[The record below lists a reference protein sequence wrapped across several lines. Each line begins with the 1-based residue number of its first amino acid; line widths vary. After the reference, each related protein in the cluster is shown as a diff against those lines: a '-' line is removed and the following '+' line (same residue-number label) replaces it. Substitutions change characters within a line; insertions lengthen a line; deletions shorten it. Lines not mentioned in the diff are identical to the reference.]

1 MAEVKSR
8 YSALMNMARAL
19 AFVVA
24 AGLASS
30 AFAQPGDYVNFES
43 GAVRPLALSADGDTL
58 YALNTPDSRLEI
70 FDLTS
75 TPPVIVASVPVGL
88 DPVALALESATRVWV
103 VNHLS
108 DSISIVDVAATPPHV
123 VQTLLVGDEPRDIVF
138 AGPERSRAFIT
149 TAHRGPHSP
158 YPRGE
163 FNTPGVGRADVW
175 VFEAATG
182 SPDPLTILNLF
193 GDTPRALAVSPDG
206 SRVYASIFLSGN
218 GTTVVHEGAVC
229 DGGSERGACT
239 TGPGGMPAPNQNAE
253 GIGAPETGLIVRDN
267 GTAFVD
273 ELGRDWSDSVRF
285 DLPDYDVFEIDANA
299 ETPVKTREWSGVG
312 TVNFAMAVHPTSGE
326 LFVANTE
333 APNEVRFEGPGT
345 LVRSLGLREGQP
357 ATVRSHLH
365 EARITVID
373 GDSVEAHRLNPHLD
387 YEAAPSD
394 DVRHRTLATP
404 VAMAMNAAGTTLYV
418 AALGS
423 SSIGV
428 IDVDALRE
436 GVVDTRYARVISL
449 REPWPGGPVGLVLDE
464 GRGQLYVLNRFD
476 NSVALI
482 DLSGGEQSR
491 ISMHTPEPAEVIQ
504 GRPVFYDALASSSHG
519 EASCSSCHVF
529 GDFDGLAWDL
539 GNPDDELRSNPNPR
553 GPVGGGQPFHPMK
566 GPMTT
571 QTFRGMS
578 NQGPMHWRGDRT
590 GGYDGDALDEH
601 AAFVAFNGA
610 FEGLLGR
617 EEGALTEEEM
627 SRFADFALTITS
639 PPNPIRQLDNA
650 LREDEERGRDFY
662 MNRNSDMIATC
673 NGCHVVDRSEGF
685 FGTSG
690 LTTFEN
696 ETQHFKVPHIRNMYQ
711 KVGMFGLSPSPFFDD
726 AALGNAHMGPQVR
739 GFGYL
744 HDGSTDT
751 VLRFF
756 HAGVFT
762 GFRNAQEREDVTA
775 FVMASDA
782 ELAPVVGQ
790 QTTGSAA
797 DSAFLD
803 RADLFIARAS
813 AAQVFPS
820 GTLRECD
827 LVVHAV
833 DSGELR
839 GWLLG
844 ADGRFR
850 SDRAG
855 EPPIDAEAL
864 AGSVSSV
871 LTMTCF
877 PPGSGT
883 RAALDRDG
891 DGVLNGDE
899 LDRGSDPAER
909 LPVAQILITG
919 VPAAP
924 TSMPPLV
931 DAGVADA
938 GMDAS
943 GAGRDAGL
951 GDAGS
956 NDAGVDGGLAV
967 QPEDGCSVAW
977 GSSAPMSPTRWGALM
992 LLGAMMLRRR
1002 IR

>member
-1 MAEVKSR
+1 
-8 YSALMNMARAL
+8 MNTARAF
-19 AFVVA
+19 AFIAVL
-24 AGLASS
+24 GLSQS
-30 AFAQPGDYVNFES
+30 TFAQPGDYVNFES
-43 GAVRPLALSADGDTL
+43 GVVRPLALSPDGNTL
-58 YALNTPDSRLEI
+58 YALNTPDARLEI

-75 TPPVIVASVPVGL
+75 VPPVIVASVPVGL
-88 DPVALALESATRVWV
+88 EPVALAMESASRVWV

-108 DSISIVDVAATPPHV
+108 DSVSIVDVSATPPHV
-123 VQTLLVGDEPRDIVF
+123 VETLLVGDEPRDIVF
-138 AGPERSRAFIT
+138 AGPGMTRAFIT
-149 TAHRGPHSP
+149 SAHRGAHSP

-175 VFEAATG
+175 VFDAGATAA
-182 SPDPLTILNLF
+182 PLTVLNLF

-206 SRVYASIFLSGN
+206 SRVYASVFLSGN

-229 DGGSERGACT
+229 DGGSDRGACAS
-239 TGPGGMPAPNQNAE
+239 GPGGMPAPNQNAE
-253 GIGAPETGLIVRDN
+253 GINAPETGLIVRHN

-299 ETPVKTREWSGVG
+299 DTPVKTREWSGVG

-345 LVRSLGLREGQP
+345 LVRALGLREGQP

-373 GDSVEAHRLNPHLD
+373 GDSVDPRRLNPHLAYD
-387 YEAAPSD
+387 EVPAD

-428 IDVDALRE
+428 IDVDNLRE
-436 GVVDTRYARVISL
+436 GVVDTSYSRVISL

-464 GRGQLYVLNRFD
+464 ARDQLYVLNRFD

-482 DLSGGEQSR
+482 DLSSGAQSR
-491 ISMHTPEPAEVIQ
+491 LSMHTPEPAEVVQ

-519 EASCSSCHVF
+519 EASCASCHVF

-539 GNPDDELRSNPNPR
+539 GNPDDELRPTPNPR

-627 SRFADFALTITS
+627 SRFADFALTIMS
-639 PPNPIRQLDNA
+639 PPNPIRQIDNS
-650 LREDEERGRDFY
+650 LRADEERGRDFY
-662 MNRNSDMIATC
+662 MNRNSDMVATC
-673 NGCHVVDRSEGF
+673 NGCHVIDRSEGF

-711 KVGMFGLSPSPFFDD
+711 KVGMFGLSPSSFFDD
-726 AALGNAHMGPQVR
+726 GALGNAHMGPQVR

-751 VLRFF
+751 ILRFF

-762 GFRNAQEREDVTA
+762 GFGNAQEREDVTA
-775 FVMASDA
+775 FVMAADS
-782 ELAPVVGQ
+782 ELAPIVGQ
-790 QTTGSAA
+790 QATGDAA
-797 DSAFLD
+797 DMSFLD
-803 RADLFIARAS
+803 QAELFIARAS
-813 AAQVFPS
+813 TAQVFP
-820 GTLRECD
+820 GGMARECD

-850 SDRAG
+850 SDRA
-855 EPPIDAEAL
+855 AEAPVEAMAL

-899 LDRGSDPAER
+899 RDAGSDPAER
-909 LPVAQILITG
+909 APVAQIPTSN

-924 TSMPPLV
+924 TGMPPV
-931 DAGVADA
+931 MDAGVADA
-938 GMDAS
+938 GV
-943 GAGRDAGL
+943 GRDAGL
-951 GDAGS
+951 SVDAGAGDAGT
-956 NDAGVDGGLAV
+956 DGGLA
-967 QPEDGCSVAW
+967 PEPDDGCSVAW
-977 GSSAPMSPTRWGALM
+977 GSAPSSTRWGAVL
-992 LLGAMMLRRR
+992 LLGAVMLRRR
-1002 IR
+1002 RR

>member
-1 MAEVKSR
+1 
-8 YSALMNMARAL
+8 MNTARVFVFL
-19 AFVVA
+19 AVS
-24 AGLASS
+24 GLSQIT
-30 AFAQPGDYVNFES
+30 FAQPGDYVNFEA
-43 GAVRPLALSADGDTL
+43 GVVRPLALSPDGDRL
-58 YALNTPDSRLEI
+58 FALNTPDARLEI

-75 TPPVIVASVPVGL
+75 APPLIVGSVPVGL
-88 DPVALALESATRVWV
+88 EPVALAVESATRVWV

-108 DSISIVDVAATPPHV
+108 DSISIVDVSATPPHV
-123 VQTLLVGDEPRDIVF
+123 VETLLVGDEPRDIVF
-138 AGPERSRAFIT
+138 AGPGMSRAFIT
-149 TAHRGPHSP
+149 TAHRGAHSP

-163 FNTPGVGRADVW
+163 FGSPGVGRADVW
-175 VFEAATG
+175 VFDATATTT
-182 SPDPLTILNLF
+182 PLAVLNLF

-206 SRVYASIFLSGN
+206 SRVYASVFLSGN

-229 DGGSERGACT
+229 DGGSDRGACS

-253 GIGAPETGLIVRDN
+253 GIRAPETGLIVRHN
-267 GTAFVD
+267 GTGFVD

-299 ETPVKTREWSGVG
+299 ETPVKTDEWSGVG

-345 LVRSLGLREGQP
+345 LVRALGLREGQP

-365 EARITVID
+365 EARITLID
-373 GDSVEAHRLNPHLD
+373 GDSVTPRRLNPHLAYD
-387 YEAAPSD
+387 EVPSD

-423 SSIGV
+423 SAIGV
-428 IDVDALRE
+428 IDVDELRE
-436 GVVDTRYARVISL
+436 GSVDTSYSRVISL

-464 GRGQLYVLNRFD
+464 ARDRLYVLNRFD

-482 DLSGGEQSR
+482 NLSSGAQSR
-491 ISMHTPEPAEVIQ
+491 IAMHTPEPAEVVQ

-539 GNPDDELRSNPNPR
+539 GNPDDELRRSPNPR

-566 GPMTT
+566 GPMST

-617 EEGALTEEEM
+617 EEGALTDEEM
-627 SRFADFALTITS
+627 SRFADFALTIVS
-639 PPNPIRQLDNA
+639 PPNPLRVLDNS
-650 LREDEERGRDFY
+650 LRSDEARGRDFY
-662 MNRNSDMIATC
+662 MNRNSDMVATC
-673 NGCHVVDRSEGF
+673 NGCHVIDRSEGF

-711 KVGMFGLSPSPFFDD
+711 KVGMFGMSASPFFDD
-726 AALGNAHMGPQVR
+726 GALGNAHMGPQVR
-739 GFGYL
+739 GFGFL

-751 VLRFF
+751 ILRFF

-775 FVMASDA
+775 FVMAADS
-782 ELAPVVGQ
+782 EFAPIVGQ
-790 QTTGSAA
+790 QATGDAA
-797 DSAFLD
+797 DSGFQD
-803 RADLFIARAS
+803 QADLFIARA
-813 AAQVFPS
+813 AAEQIFP
-820 GTLRECD
+820 GGIATECD
-827 LVVHAV
+827 LVVYGVA
-833 DSGELR
+833 DGELR

-850 SDRAG
+850 SDRAA
-855 EPPIDAEAL
+855 EPPVGRAAL
-864 AGSVSSV
+864 AAAVSSA

-877 PPGSGT
+877 PPGSGV

-899 LDRGSDPAER
+899 RDAGTNAAER
-909 LPVAQILITG
+909 AVIAQIPIAN

-924 TSMPPLV
+924 TGTPNT
-931 DAGVADA
+931 DAGVADV
-938 GMDAS
+938 
-943 GAGRDAGL
+943 GAGGTDTGPSGDAGL

-956 NDAGVDGGLAV
+956 DGGLAP
-967 QPEDGCSVAW
+967 QPDEGCTIAW
-977 GSSAPMSPTRWGALM
+977 KRSGPSRTTWVFMAFGAALLWRRWL
-992 LLGAMMLRRR
+992 
-1002 IR
+1002 

>member
-1 MAEVKSR
+1 MTR
-8 YSALMNMARAL
+8 ARA
-19 AFVVA
+19 FVFIAVL
-24 AGLASS
+24 GLSQVGL
-30 AFAQPGDYVNFES
+30 AQPGDYVNFES
-43 GAVRPLALSADGDTL
+43 GVVRPLALSPDGNTL
-58 YALNTPDSRLEI
+58 YALNTPDARLEI
-70 FDLTS
+70 FDLTAA
-75 TPPVIVASVPVGL
+75 PPIIVGSVPVGL
-88 DPVALALESATRVWV
+88 EPVALAVESATRVWV

-108 DSISIVDVAATPPHV
+108 DSVSIVDVSATPPHV
-123 VQTLLVGDEPRDIVF
+123 VETLLVGDEPRDIVF
-138 AGPERSRAFIT
+138 AGPEMSRAFIT
-149 TAHRGPHSP
+149 TAHRGAHSP

-163 FNTPGVGRADVW
+163 FNVPGVGRADVW
-175 VFEAATG
+175 VFDSADTA
-182 SPDPLTILNLF
+182 SPLTVLNLF

-206 SRVYASIFLSGN
+206 SRVYASVFLSGN

-229 DGGSERGACT
+229 DGGSERGACG
-239 TGPGGMPAPNQNAE
+239 TGPGGMPAPNQNVE
-253 GIGAPETGLIVRDN
+253 GIEAPETGLIVRHN
-267 GTAFVD
+267 GSAFVD

-299 ETPVKTREWSGVG
+299 ETPVKTGEWSGVG

-333 APNEVRFEGPGT
+333 APNEVRFEGPGA
-345 LVRSLGLREGQP
+345 LVRALGLREGQP

-365 EARITVID
+365 EARITLID
-373 GDSVEAHRLNPHLD
+373 GDRVTPRRLNPHLAYD
-387 YEAAPSD
+387 EVPSD

-404 VAMAMNAAGTTLYV
+404 VAMAMNAAGSTLYV

-428 IDVDALRE
+428 IDVDELRE
-436 GVVDTRYARVISL
+436 GSVDTSYSRVISL

-464 GRGQLYVLNRFD
+464 ARDQLYVLNRFD

-482 DLSGGEQSR
+482 DLGSGTQSR
-491 ISMHTPEPAEVIQ
+491 IAMHTPEPADVVQ

-539 GNPDDELRSNPNPR
+539 GNPDEEILPNPNPR

-566 GPMTT
+566 GPMST

-617 EEGALTEEEM
+617 EEGALTDEEM
-627 SRFADFALTITS
+627 SRFADFALTIVS
-639 PPNPIRQLDNA
+639 PPNPLRVLDNS
-650 LREDEERGRDFY
+650 LRPDEERGREFY
-662 MNRNSDMIATC
+662 MNRNSDMVATC
-673 NGCHVVDRSEGF
+673 NGCHVIDRSEGF

-711 KVGMFGLSPSPFFDD
+711 KVGMFGMSPSPFFDD
-726 AALGNAHMGPQVR
+726 GALGNAHMGPQVR
-739 GFGYL
+739 GFGFL
-744 HDGSTDT
+744 HDGTTDT
-751 VLRFF
+751 ILRFF

-775 FVMASDA
+775 FVMAADS
-782 ELAPVVGQ
+782 EFAPIVGQ
-790 QTTGSAA
+790 QATGEGEDAVFQDQA
-797 DSAFLD
+797 E
-803 RADLFIARAS
+803 LFIARAS
-813 AAQVFPS
+813 AAQVFP
-820 GTLRECD
+820 GGPATECD
-827 LVVHAV
+827 LVVHGVA
-833 DSGELR
+833 DGELR
-839 GWLLG
+839 GWLLS
-844 ADGRFR
+844 DGLFR
-850 SDRAG
+850 SDRAA
-855 EPPIDAEAL
+855 EPALDATAL
-864 AGSVSSV
+864 AASVSSV

-877 PPGSGT
+877 PPGSGV

-891 DGVLNGDE
+891 DGVFNGDE
-899 LDRGSDPAER
+899 RDGGTNPAER
-909 LPVAQILITG
+909 ALIPQIPTTN

-924 TSMPPLV
+924 TGAPAL

-938 GMDAS
+938 GAGADAS
-943 GAGRDAGL
+943 VVDAGA
-951 GDAGS
+951 GDAG
-956 NDAGVDGGLAV
+956 DASDGGLAP
-967 QPEDGCSVAW
+967 QPDDGCSVGW
-977 GSSAPMSPTRWGALM
+977 GYLGRSGPSRTGWALLACGAALVW
-992 LLGAMMLRRR
+992 RRR
-1002 IR
+1002 RR